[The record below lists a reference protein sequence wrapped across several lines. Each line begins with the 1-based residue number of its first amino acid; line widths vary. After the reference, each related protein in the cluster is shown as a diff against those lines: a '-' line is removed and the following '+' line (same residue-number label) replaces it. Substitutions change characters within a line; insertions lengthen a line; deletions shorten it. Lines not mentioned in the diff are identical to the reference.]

1 MLIYIDTFILY
12 MPGRGK
18 YWEKGGLNDS
28 TVQLADTTK
37 GFVDIEHFDDF
48 FYDAE
53 PVTRYATT
61 GTYAN
66 VAGTGGQVKWT
77 SGTTAGNQGICAMAS
92 NGTIDPT
99 KDFLIRA
106 RVALTTADTEL
117 FATIGAYEV
126 LPTAADPPVLVDDYV
141 AFELVETTL
150 NNDWDAITGED
161 LGGSG
166 AETSTATTIT
176 GALDVFH
183 DFEISFN
190 ATTNVVSFTIDGV
203 LRASHST
210 NLPLITLIPAI
221 MVTTGDTNAKAVRI
235 DSWLVSNSR
244 T

>member
-1 MLIYIDTFILY
+1 

-18 YWEKGGLNDS
+18 YWERGGLNPQI
-28 TVQLADTTK
+28 VGARATTK
-37 GFVDIEHFDDF
+37 GFTDIRHFDDF

-53 PVTRYATT
+53 PVTKYATT
-61 GTYAN
+61 GTFAA

-77 SGTTAGNQGICAMAS
+77 SGITAGNQGICAMAS

-106 RVALTTADTEL
+106 RVALTGADTEL

-141 AFELVETTL
+141 AFELIEATA

-161 LGGSG
+161 VGGAG
-166 AETSTATTIT
+166 AETTTATTVT

-183 DFEISFN
+183 DYEISFN
-190 ATTNVVSFTIDGV
+190 ATTSVVTFKIDDTI
-203 LRASHST
+203 RATHSA
-210 NLPLITLIPAI
+210 NLPLITLIPCI
-221 MVTTGDTNAKAVRI
+221 MVTTGDTTAKAVRI

>member
-1 MLIYIDTFILY
+1 

-18 YWEKGGLNDS
+18 YWERGGFNPS
-28 TVQLADTTK
+28 IVGAQATTR
-37 GFVDIEHFDDF
+37 GFVDIRHFDDF

-53 PVTRYATT
+53 PVTKYATT
-61 GTYAN
+61 GTFAT

-77 SGTTAGNQGICAMAS
+77 SGAIAGNQGICAMAS

-126 LPTAADPPVLVDDYV
+126 LPTAADPPVLANDFVG
-141 AFELVETTL
+141 FELIETTA
-150 NNDWDAITGED
+150 NNNWDAISGED
-161 LGGSG
+161 F
-166 AETSTATTIT
+166 STNPIQRTDAGVT

-183 DFEISFN
+183 DMEISFN
-190 ATTNVVSFTIDGV
+190 STTSVITYKIDDVV
-203 LRASHST
+203 RANHST
-210 NLPLITLIPAI
+210 RIPLITLIPTI
-221 MVTTGDTNAKAVRI
+221 MVTTGDANAKAVRI

-244 T
+244 S